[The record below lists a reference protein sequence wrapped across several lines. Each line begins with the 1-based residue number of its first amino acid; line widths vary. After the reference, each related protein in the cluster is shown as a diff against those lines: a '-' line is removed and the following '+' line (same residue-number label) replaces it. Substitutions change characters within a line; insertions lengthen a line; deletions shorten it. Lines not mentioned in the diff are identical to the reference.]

1 MAGPLVDVRSLSV
14 RINVGGRM
22 ATVVDDLSFS
32 VAAGEV
38 LCIVGESGCG
48 KTVTARAVM
57 GLSRSD
63 PSFAFA
69 GEIVFDG
76 QNLMELD
83 ETEMRRVRGAGIGMI
98 FQDPMTSLNPLHR
111 IGEQIGEALATHG
124 RGGRQLRRQLVI
136 DLLQQVGIPNPEAR
150 IDDYPHQ
157 FSGGMRQR
165 AMIAMAL
172 ACGPSL
178 LIADEPTTALDVT
191 TQKQILTLISRLK
204 AERGMTVML
213 ITHDLGVVAEIADRV
228 MVMYAGQCVETGLV
242 RSVFGKPRHPYTAR
256 LLASIPAANRVR
268 SARLPSIEGAP
279 PVLTEGRP
287 EGCPFRPRC
296 NQAFDRCIEL
306 PPLMADA
313 GDTDHFD
320 RCWLPASLK
329 ALLLKQPEPGP
340 ER

>member
-1 MAGPLVDVRSLSV
+1 MAEPLVDVRGLSV
-14 RINVGGRM
+14 SIDVGGHQ
-22 ATVVDDLSFS
+22 ATVVDDLSFA
-32 VAAGEV
+32 VAPGEV

-57 GLSRSD
+57 GLTRSD
-63 PSFAFA
+63 PRFSLA
-69 GEIVFDG
+69 GEIEFG
-76 QNLMELD
+76 GRNLVELD
-83 ETEMRRVRGAGIGMI
+83 EAEMRRVRGAGIGMI

-124 RGGRQLRRQLVI
+124 RGGRRDRHARVV
-136 DLLQQVGIPNPEAR
+136 DLLRQVGIPHPEAR
-150 IDDYPHQ
+150 VDDYPHQ

-191 TQKQILTLISRLK
+191 TQKQILTLIARLK
-204 AERGMTVML
+204 AERGMAVII

-228 MVMYAGQCVETGLV
+228 MVMYAGQCVETGRV
-242 RSVFGKPRHPYTAR
+242 RSVFGRPRHPYTAK

-268 SARLPSIEGAP
+268 SARLPYIEGTP

-287 EGCPFRPRC
+287 AGCPFRPRC
-296 NQAFDRCIEL
+296 DFALERCVDL
-306 PPLMADA
+306 PPLMADPVD
-313 GDTDHFD
+313 GDHFD
-320 RCWLPASLK
+320 RCWLPMAEKSM
-329 ALLLKQPEPGP
+329 LKQSQAEPV
-340 ER
+340 R